1 MMFAACSSEDS
12 TLQNMEK
19 VPIRFTAKIQ
29 SLIPSIGTRVA
40 EGTTGI
46 LNNEFPEGAEI
57 SVGFGDPYIS
67 DAVLKNTSGTWSYT
81 GTPLNYAVNRS
92 TVFAYYPKLS
102 STVTSIIRG
111 SYSTPDDQSLIDN
124 YKKADVLAATADVST
139 PSSNPIELSFMHI
152 CAKVVVKLSAST
164 TPSDY
169 EIKMKGINKLTMYNG
184 ASLSSISNGPGEV
197 TLGKYSSAGQTA
209 IIIPQQ
215 VAENTVLFEVSKGEI
230 KYSFTTSSSIT
241 FKAGYKYTFNLT
253 FEDTEISFGNIIM
266 CAWETDSENSK
277 IGGDLVKN

>member
-12 TLQNMEK
+12 TPQNVEK

-40 EGTTGI
+40 EGTAGI

-57 SVGFGDPYIS
+57 TVGFGDGYSS
-67 DAVLKNTSGTWSYT
+67 DAVIKNTSGTWSYT
-81 GTPLNYAVNRS
+81 TTPLNYPFNS
-92 TVFAYYPKLS
+92 TTVYALYPKLTSPIANVARS
-102 STVTSIIRG
+102 S
-111 SYSTPDDQSLIDN
+111 YNTPADQSLIDN
-124 YKKADVLAATADVST
+124 YKKADVLGATADVST
-139 PSSNPIELSFMHI
+139 PSSNPIELSFKHI
-152 CAKVVVKLSAST
+152 CAKVVVNLSAST

-169 EIKMKGINKLTMYNG
+169 VIKMKGINLVTMYSG
-184 ASLSSISNGPGEV
+184 ASLMSSSYGPGEV

-215 VAENTVLFEVSKGEI
+215 VAENTVLFEVSKGET

-266 CAWETDSENSK
+266 GAWETDSENST